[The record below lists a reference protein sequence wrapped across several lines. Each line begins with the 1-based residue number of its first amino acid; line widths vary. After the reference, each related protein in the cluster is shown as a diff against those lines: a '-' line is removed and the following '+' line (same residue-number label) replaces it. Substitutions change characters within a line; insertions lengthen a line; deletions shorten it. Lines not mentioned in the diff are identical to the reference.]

1 MNSDCV
7 FCKIVDG
14 EIPSEK
20 LKETEN
26 LIVIKDINPQAST
39 HLLLIPK
46 EHVRDIMDLSES
58 AWGEIRKVAIDLIK
72 ENGLRG
78 SRIAV
83 NVGDA
88 AVVPHMHVHLLGE
101 VGADRKL

>member
-7 FCKIVDG
+7 FCRIIKG

-46 EHVRDIMDLSES
+46 EHIGGIMDLSES
-58 AWGEIRKVAIDLIK
+58 VWSEIKKVAVDLIK

-78 SRIAV
+78 SRMAV
-83 NVGDA
+83 NVGSA
-88 AVVPHMHVHLLGE
+88 AIVPHMHVHLLGE